1 MTVNSIRSQGSH
13 TMKQLSSTDSQ
24 MLFVETTAA
33 PNHIAPLTIYDPSTA
48 PGGKVTHKGIL
59 THLESRLHL
68 APGFRRKLMRV
79 PLDLDEPYWVDD
91 PNFDLEYH
99 VRHLALPKPGDWRQL
114 CILVARLISRPLDP
128 SRPMWEMNIIE
139 GLDNIEGLPE
149 GCFAVLLKIHHS
161 MVDGKAG
168 VALISALHDL
178 EARPKRSAKLETPEI
193 WQPKTQPS
201 AWQLAGIG
209 LRRILFKPGHVLKVV
224 ARSAPGLISNRD
236 MRKSKPSFRVPN
248 TPLNGEITAPRVYDA
263 RRYAL
268 SDFKAMR
275 QLVPGATINDLAL
288 AVVGGGMRKYL
299 EAKNALP
306 KGSLIAS
313 VPISIRTKA
322 EAEATTEGNELAI
335 QNVPLC
341 SEVADPVA
349 RLQAICEVMR
359 DTKAY
364 VEAVGARKLAD
375 ISTAIPGRVAGL
387 LAHSLTTVGRL
398 AGETLMANTVVTN
411 VPGVQV
417 PLYLCGARCVFS
429 GGGGPLNGHIGVI
442 HLVGSYCGEITLNYM
457 AARDLLPD
465 PDFYSQCMDEAFGEY
480 MQAVATL
487 NARPK
492 AQPAAKA
499 AATKLRLATT
509 AQAKKPLRK
518 KARAAAKK
526 PVRKKK

>member
-1 MTVNSIRSQGSH
+1 
-13 TMKQLSSTDSQ
+13 
-24 MLFVETTAA
+24 MLFVETAAA
-33 PNHIAPLTIYDPSTA
+33 PNHIAPLSIYDPSTA

-79 PLDLDEPYWVDD
+79 PLDIDEPYWVDD
-91 PNFDLEYH
+91 PSFDLEYH

-139 GLDNIEGLPE
+139 GLDNIEGLPK

-178 EARPKRSAKLETPEI
+178 EARPKKSAQLQPPDA
-193 WQPKTQPS
+193 WQPKPQPS
-201 AWQLAGIG
+201 SWQLAGTG
-209 LRRILFKPGHVLKVV
+209 LRRILFKPGHVLRVV
-224 ARSAPGLISNRD
+224 ARSAPGLISKRD
-236 MRKSKPSFRVPN
+236 MRKSKPPFRVPN
-248 TPLNGEITAPRVYDA
+248 TPLNGEITSPRVYDA

-288 AVVGGGMRKYL
+288 AIVSGGMRKYL

-306 KGSLIAS
+306 MVSLIAS

-322 EAEATTEGNELAI
+322 EAETTTEGNELAV

-349 RLQAICEVMR
+349 RLRAICEVMQ

-364 VEAVGARKLAD
+364 VEAVGAKKLAD

-387 LAHSLTTVGRL
+387 LAHSLTEIGLL

-417 PLYLCGARCVFS
+417 PLYLCGAKCVFS

-442 HLVGSYCGEITLNYM
+442 HMVGSYCGEITLNYM

-465 PDFYSQCMDEAFGEY
+465 PEFYSQCLDEAFEEY
-480 MQAVATL
+480 RQAVARL
-487 NARPK
+487 NT
-492 AQPAAKA
+492 KA
-499 AATKLRLATT
+499 ATPAEPVT
-509 AQAKKPLRK
+509 
-518 KARAAAKK
+518 RAAAKTPRK
-526 PVRKKK
+526 PAAAKKARSSPQKVGSPARKPPRKKSKPGVHIRL